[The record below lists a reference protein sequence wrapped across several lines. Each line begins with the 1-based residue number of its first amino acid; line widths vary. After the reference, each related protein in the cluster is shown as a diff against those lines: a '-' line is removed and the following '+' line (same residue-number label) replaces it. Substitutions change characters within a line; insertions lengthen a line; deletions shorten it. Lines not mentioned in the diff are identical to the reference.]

1 MTGLAPFFLFYYF
14 LFIYYNFLKFI
25 FPFILS
31 FFFFKK
37 KGLGW
42 DGLGLVAAGGG
53 GGETNISKYVNSFLS
68 TNPTTLIL
76 SSIVSEF

>member
-1 MTGLAPFFLFYYF
+1 MGR
-14 LFIYYNFLKFI
+14 
-25 FPFILS
+25 
-31 FFFFKK
+31 
-37 KGLGW
+37 
-42 DGLGLVAAGGG
+42 AGVSGGRGG